1 MTLQRLGNVLD
12 MPCGEAHSRPHWST
26 PLWALRSLGPGIGK
40 GRNVKGWRG
49 LAVGAAA
56 LAVAVAGC
64 GTSTDKGNSGNSGE
78 PKTLT
83 VWLMDGS
90 APTTLTDALNKEF
103 QDSNPGVTVKYEIQK
118 WGGIQE
124 KLTTALTSNTPP
136 DVIELG
142 NTQTA
147 KFASEETLLDLSGDA
162 SKLNGDQWL
171 GGLKDSLTWNNKQ
184 YGMPFYASNRVVVYR
199 TDLFQAAGIADAP
212 KSRDEWISA
221 IEKLK
226 AANAAD
232 PEFQAL
238 YLPGQ
243 SWYALLSFIWDEGGD
258 VAKAQ
263 GSAWT
268 GALNTP
274 EAKAGLDFYKKLVDT
289 SGTKA
294 PKDNDEANPQQSEVF
309 AKGKVG
315 MMIGLPWELAGAVK
329 ADPTLKDKTSAFPV
343 PSKTSGKTAPVFL
356 GGSNVAIPA
365 GSKNQDLAKKYLELL
380 SSKKYQDQLAEGGFV
395 PGTSKD
401 TAKLS
406 SNAVG
411 KALAA
416 SSPNGKVTPTTP
428 KWAAVEAG
436 QNPLKDM
443 LTAYLTGAK
452 PLDQAVGDANASL
465 SKTLGG

>member
-1 MTLQRLGNVLD
+1 M
-12 MPCGEAHSRPHWST
+12 
-26 PLWALRSLGPGIGK
+26 
-40 GRNVKGWRG
+40 KGWRG

-64 GTSTDKGNSGNSGE
+64 GTSSDGGSGNSGE

-103 QDSNPGVTVKYEIQK
+103 QDAHPGVTVKYEIQK
-118 WGGIQE
+118 WNGIQE
-124 KLTTALTSNTPP
+124 KLTTALTSNNPP

-147 KFASEETLLDLSGDA
+147 KFAAEETLLDLSGDV
-162 SKLNGDQWL
+162 SGLNGDQWL
-171 GGLKDSLTWNNKQ
+171 GGLEDSLTWDGKQ
-184 YGMPFYASNRVVVYR
+184 YGLPFYAANRTVIYR
-199 TDLFQAAGIADAP
+199 TDLFEAAGITAAP
-212 KSRDEWISA
+212 KSRDEWVTA

-232 PEFQAL
+232 PDFQPL

-243 SWYALLSFIWDEGGD
+243 SWYVLLSFIWDEGGD
-258 VAKAQ
+258 VAKPQ
-263 GSAWT
+263 GSAWA
-268 GALNTP
+268 GALDTP
-274 EAKAGLDFYKKLVDT
+274 QAKAGLEFYKKLVDT

-294 PKDNDEANPQQSEVF
+294 PKDADEATPQQMEVF
-309 AKGKVG
+309 GTGKVG

-329 ADPTLKDKTSAFPV
+329 ANPDLKAKTSAFPI

-356 GGSNVAIPA
+356 GGSNLAIPA
-365 GSKNQDLAKKYLELL
+365 GSQNPDLAKEYLKLL
-380 SSKKYQDQLAEGGFV
+380 SSKKYQDMLAEGGAV
-395 PGTSKD
+395 PGTSTD
-401 TAKLS
+401 TAKL
-406 SNAVG
+406 ATTPIG
-411 KALAA
+411 KALAESA
-416 SSPNGKVTPTTP
+416 PNGKVTPTTP
-428 KWAAVEAG
+428 AWAAVEAG

-452 PLDQAVGDANASL
+452 PLDQAAADANTAL